1 MIKTFK
7 NYLYILLPSEQKL
20 ALLLLFM
27 TLISV
32 LMEIAGVLSV
42 LPFLFVLTDPSIIET
57 NRIFK
62 TVFEI
67 SLNFGIKT
75 NHQFLIFLGI
85 LVLIL
90 LIISL
95 SFKCLMI
102 YFQNRYTEMR
112 KFSLAQRLVESYLQQ
127 PYIWFLNRHS
137 SSLCKNVLNESHTV
151 ITRGLHHLINL
162 ITQIMVAL
170 VLISFALVL
179 VINALI

>member
-67 SLNFGIKT
+67 STG
-75 NHQFLIFLGI
+75 
-85 LVLIL
+85 
-90 LIISL
+90 
-95 SFKCLMI
+95 KCVVTDPL
-102 YFQNRYTEMR
+102 
-112 KFSLAQRLVESYLQQ
+112 K
-127 PYIWFLNRHS
+127 
-137 SSLCKNVLNESHTV
+137 
-151 ITRGLHHLINL
+151 
-162 ITQIMVAL
+162 
-170 VLISFALVL
+170 
-179 VINALI
+179 